1 MARPDIIYSRSS
13 RRRDGGDAASSIF
26 MSDTFPEQFS
36 EQARADFQR
45 ARFKAFINRVWG
57 SLSGQGQPTTLLS
70 YDEIKEKLHIGGPIY
85 RGVQTVRVD
94 QIAGSLN
101 RYHEFDRVF
110 LPASDKLAE
119 RWQRVNRAFYQEISL
134 PPVVLYKVGQV
145 YFVVDGHHRVSVAR
159 EQGQIYIEAEVRECA
174 TRVNLTPDIRLEDLE
189 ILGTKVKFL
198 ERTSLDTLRPDANIK
213 VTIPDGFDRMLE
225 HIAVH
230 RYFMGLDWKRD
241 ISEEEAVTHWYDT
254 VYMPIINVIHDSNIL
269 KDFPGKTEGDLYL
282 WVLDHQ
288 HYLQQEEGA
297 SLQPPEEA
305 ARNFLGDDVKKHVR
319 KTRSDKGQKRKK

>member
-1 MARPDIIYSRSS
+1 MTDS
-13 RRRDGGDAASSIF
+13 
-26 MSDTFPEQFS
+26 FS

-45 ARFKAFINRVWG
+45 SLFKAFTNRVWAT
-57 SLSGQGQPTTLLS
+57 LSGKPTTLLS

-110 LPASDKLAE
+110 LPASEKLAV
-119 RWQRVNRAFYQEISL
+119 RWQSVNRAFYQEVSL

-159 EQGQIYIEAEVRECA
+159 GQGQIYIDAEVRECA
-174 TRVNLTPDIRLEDLE
+174 TRVNITADIRPEDLE
-189 ILGTKVKFL
+189 ILGDKVHFL
-198 ERTSLDTLRPDANIK
+198 ERTSLDTLIPEANIK
-213 VTIPDGFDRMLE
+213 LTIPDGFERMLE

-230 RYFMGLDWKRD
+230 RYFMGLDMQRD
-241 ISEEEAVTHWYDT
+241 ISEEDAVKHWYET
-254 VYMPIINVIHDSNIL
+254 VYMPVIQIIHDTNIL
-269 KDFPGKTEGDLYL
+269 KEFPDKTEGDLYL

-288 HYLQQEEGA
+288 HYLEAEEGIP
-297 SLQPPEEA
+297 LQPPEDA
-305 ARNFLGDDVKKHVR
+305 ARTFFGDDNKKTVR
-319 KTRSDKGQKRKK
+319 KKK

>member
-1 MARPDIIYSRSS
+1 
-13 RRRDGGDAASSIF
+13 
-26 MSDTFPEQFS
+26 MSDYIS
-36 EQARADFQR
+36 DQARADFQR

-57 SLSGQGQPTTLLS
+57 TLSGQPTTLLS
-70 YDEIKEKLHIGGPIY
+70 YDEIKEKLRIGGPIY

-119 RWQRVNRAFYQEISL
+119 RWQSVNRAFYQEISL

-159 EQGQIYIEAEVRECA
+159 GQGQLYIEAEVRECA
-174 TRVNLTPDIRLEDLE
+174 TRVNITPNIKVEDLR
-189 ILGTKVKFL
+189 ILGSKVNFL
-198 ERTSLDTLRPDANIK
+198 ERTSLDSLRPDANIK
-213 VTIPDGFDRMLE
+213 VTIPDGFDRILE

-230 RYFMGLDWKRD
+230 RYFLGLDWQRD
-241 ISEEEAVTHWYDT
+241 ISEEEAVAHWYDT
-254 VYMPIINVIHDSNIL
+254 VYMPIVEVIRETEIL
-269 KDFPGKTEGDLYL
+269 KEFPGRTEGDLYL

-288 HYLQQEEGA
+288 HYLEAEQGVP
-297 SLQPPEEA
+297 LRPPQDA
-305 ARNFLGDDVKKHVR
+305 ARLFVDDEAKKPSR
-319 KTRSDKGQKRKK
+319 KGRARRDKKK

>member
-1 MARPDIIYSRSS
+1 
-13 RRRDGGDAASSIF
+13 
-26 MSDTFPEQFS
+26 MSEPSAFN

-45 ARFKAFINRVWG
+45 ARFKAFMNRVW
-57 SLSGQGQPTTLLS
+57 STISGQPTMLLS

-110 LPASDKLAE
+110 LPASDQLAD
-119 RWQRVNRAFYQEISL
+119 RWQSVNRAFYQEISL

-159 EQGQIYIEAEVRECA
+159 EQGQIYIEADVRECS
-174 TRVNLTPDIRLEDLE
+174 TRVNITPNIKAEDLE
-189 ILGTKVKFL
+189 ILGDKVRFL
-198 ERTSLDTLRPDANIK
+198 ERTSLDRLIPGANIK
-213 VTIPDGFDRMLE
+213 LTIPDGFERMLE

-230 RYFMGLDWKRD
+230 RYFMGIDWKRD
-241 ISEEEAVTHWYDT
+241 ISEEEAIRHWYET
-254 VYMPIINVIHDSNIL
+254 VYLPIVNVIRDTNIL
-269 KDFPGKTEGDLYL
+269 KDFPDKTEGDLYL

-288 HYLQQEEGA
+288 HYLWEEEGTP
-297 SLQPPEEA
+297 LQPPEEA
-305 ARNFLGDDVKKHVR
+305 ARTFVEKPAR
-319 KTRSDKGQKRKK
+319 KTRSDKGKKRKP